1 MIAQNQ
7 ATQEEPARSS
17 AVVVYGVIWLILL
30 FLTAVTV
37 AVANFNIGKLAVIVC
52 LAIASIKSILV
63 FLYFMHLRD
72 EQRLIIKLIVPIAL
86 VTLAIFIGLTFSD
99 IFTRS

>member
-1 MIAQNQ
+1 MIVQNP
-7 ATQEEPARSS
+7 ATQKEPAISN
-17 AVVVYGVIWLILL
+17 AVVVYGAVWLILL

-37 AVANFNIGKLAVIVC
+37 AAANFNIGKLTVMVC
-52 LAIASIKSILV
+52 LGIASIKSILV
-63 FLYFMHLRD
+63 FLYFMHLRH